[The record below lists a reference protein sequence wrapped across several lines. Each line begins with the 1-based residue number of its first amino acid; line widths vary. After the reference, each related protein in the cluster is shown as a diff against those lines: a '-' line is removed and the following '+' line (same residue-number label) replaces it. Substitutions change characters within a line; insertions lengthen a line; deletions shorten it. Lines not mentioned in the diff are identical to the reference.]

1 MIFAAIALV
10 EIMVRSKMSVR
21 AMAETVGDED
31 TRRGEGRKCARSAY
45 GA

>member
-10 EIMVRSKMSVR
+10 EIIVRSKMSVR

-31 TRRGEGRKCARSAY
+31 TRGEGRKCTRSAY